1 MKDKEDCLFFVK
13 CDCKRLVFKCSF
25 KKLEIHNVS
34 AKKKYERVKKEN
46 HIAHLNTTITIHT
59 FTTSCFIIIIQFS
72 PNFAPLI
79 VNASATKKTE
89 IVFSRIDSC

>member
-1 MKDKEDCLFFVK
+1 VIASFLSSVIVKDWCLNVH
-13 CDCKRLVFKCSF
+13 L

-34 AKKKYERVKKEN
+34 AKKKYERVKKN